1 MGRPKKKAK
10 IKIKQNVQLVHRN
23 DKTRVAKDTLQT
35 YRQRQAPT
43 QTRLPSNTATFK
55 VKVRRKR

>member
-10 IKIKQNVQLVHRN
+10 IKIRQNVQLVHRN

-35 YRQRQAPT
+35 YRQKQAPIKSYV
-43 QTRLPSNTATFK
+43 PDNAATFK
-55 VKVRRKR
+55 VKIRRKR